1 MKTFNLN
8 SPNPFNRKTYTV
20 ESKNDGPCS
29 ITVKSAFLGAW
40 SFNLNMD
47 YSILCEKLTYLCS
60 GPDVYIQNVF
70 PELTPEIRENF
81 LSDPNRSIFVNV

>member
-1 MKTFNLN
+1 MN
-8 SPNPFNRKTYTV
+8 SPNPFNRKTYRV
-20 ESKNDGPCS
+20 ELKDNGPCN

-40 SFNLNMD
+40 SFDLNMD
-47 YSILCEKLTYLCS
+47 YSTLCERLTHLCS

-81 LSDPNRSIFVNV
+81 LSDPKGNIFTNA